1 MGVFR
6 IEEIRDKGNET
17 GLKEG
22 GGVEM
27 SIYSAFHIRDARFS
41 LRLEYLPVFVTRA
54 RKGPKEEIKPR
65 VEPNRDKGKAAG
77 CTMNTKYDQD
87 VRTKC
92 VIDMFEVERK
102 ELRTN
107 QFRFL

>member
-1 MGVFR
+1 MFGCFR
-6 IEEIRDKGNET
+6 IEDIRGKDNEI
-17 GLKEG
+17 GLNKE
-22 GGVEM
+22 
-27 SIYSAFHIRDARFS
+27 IYAMHAS
-41 LRLEYLPVFVTRA
+41 LFRLEYLPVFVTRA

-65 VEPNRDKGKAAG
+65 VEPNRDKGRAAG

-107 QFRFL
+107 QF

>member
-1 MGVFR
+1 MHALSF
-6 IEEIRDKGNET
+6 
-17 GLKEG
+17 
-22 GGVEM
+22 
-27 SIYSAFHIRDARFS
+27 AF
-41 LRLEYLPVFVTRA
+41 EYLPVFVTRA

-65 VEPNRDKGKAAG
+65 VEPNRDKGRAAG

-107 QFRFL
+107 QF